1 MKTEAYIN
9 EHKKY
14 HGSSLVLTIFF
25 GPLGVLYSSVF
36 GGVLL
41 TLVALLL
48 SWTII
53 VPVGIWIASPLVG
66 ASCVADHNRK
76 LKIKAE
82 MFSSGGFL
90 EA

>member
-14 HGSSLVLTIFF
+14 HGTSAVLTIFF
-25 GPLGVLYSSVF
+25 GPLGVLYSSVM

-41 TLVALLL
+41 TLLFIVSLG
-48 SWTII
+48 TIVI
-53 VPVGIWIASPLVG
+53 PFGIWIASPIVG
-66 ASCVADHNRK
+66 SCCVSDYNRK
-76 LKIKAE
+76 LKIKAA

-90 EA
+90 EV